1 MVANP
6 TRDHEVS
13 DTGPPLESPLVGD
26 NAWMDIQRIAAFT
39 DGNHGGNPAGVVLCR
54 ILPAADEMQ
63 RVAMEVGFSE
73 TAFAAPLGDSW
84 RVRYFAPE
92 MEVPFCG
99 HATIALGAALASRH
113 GNGIYSLLLNHAEIS
128 VEGKTGG
135 AVASAALQ
143 SPKTRS
149 RPAPAELVRDALQL
163 FCLSAQ
169 DLDPR
174 IPPAL
179 ASAGANHLLLALGT
193 QECLK
198 AMHYDFTEGK
208 QLMLSN
214 GLDTISLLYA
224 ENDQRMHARN
234 PFASG
239 GVYEDA
245 ATGAA
250 AAALAGYLRDIHWP
264 HQGHLEIHQGDDMNM
279 PSRLHVDIPSTP
291 GASIRV
297 SGTVRFMTEKS

>member
-1 MVANP
+1 
-6 TRDHEVS
+6 
-13 DTGPPLESPLVGD
+13 
-26 NAWMDIQRIAAFT
+26 MDIQRIAAFT
-39 DGNHGGNPAGVVLCR
+39 EGSAGGNPAGVVLCS
-54 ILPAADEMQ
+54 ILPPADEMQ

-73 TAFAAPLGDSW
+73 TAFAAPIGDSW

-113 GNGIYSLLLNHAEIS
+113 GDGIYSLLLNHVAVS
-128 VEGKTGG
+128 VEGKTDG

-143 SPKTRS
+143 SPETNS
-149 RPAPAELVRDALQL
+149 RPAPAELVSDALQL
-163 FCLSAQ
+163 FSLSAQ
-169 DLDPR
+169 DLDR
-174 IPPAL
+174 RVPPAL
-179 ASAGANHLLLALGT
+179 ANAGANHLVLALCT
-193 QECLK
+193 HERLK
-198 AMHYDFTEGK
+198 TMHYDFTKGK

-214 GLDTISLLYA
+214 GLCTISLIYV
-224 ENDQRMHARN
+224 ENDQLIHGRN

-250 AAALAGYLRDIHWP
+250 AAAVAGYLRDIDWP
-264 HQGHLEIHQGDDMNM
+264 HRGHIEIQQGHDMGM
-279 PSRLHVDIPSTP
+279 PSRLRVDISSTP

-297 SGTVRFMTEKS
+297 SGTVRFMNSIETVGG